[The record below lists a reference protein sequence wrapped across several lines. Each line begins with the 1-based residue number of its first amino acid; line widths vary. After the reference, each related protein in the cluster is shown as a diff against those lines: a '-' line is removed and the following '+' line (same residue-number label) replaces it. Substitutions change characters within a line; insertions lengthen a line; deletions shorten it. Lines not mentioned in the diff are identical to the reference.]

1 MMILVQ
7 HTNQPHLRSSA
18 ACPMSRS
25 GAAADASQGNQAAFR
40 EEVVCVLVET
50 LLSHPQ
56 GVIRGL
62 EPLEQEDGEAASLAR
77 TMKQAARAQ
86 SAGAIA
92 DWLGT
97 AKIALQVPVTIGL
110 CCHLPAL
117 AKHAQ
122 GPREM
127 QSMSV
132 SLPQTR

>member
-1 MMILVQ
+1 MIHQQV
-7 HTNQPHLRSSA
+7 RSSA
-18 ACPMSRS
+18 ACPMLSS
-25 GAAADASQGNQAAFR
+25 GAGADASQGNQAAFR

-62 EPLEQEDGEAASLAR
+62 EPLEEDREAASLAH

-97 AKIALQVPVTIGL
+97 AKIALQVPVTTFRR
-110 CCHLPAL
+110 C
-117 AKHAQ
+117 
-122 GPREM
+122 
-127 QSMSV
+127 
-132 SLPQTR
+132 